1 MQCDFVPRRMADARL
16 RVSRHPRRI
25 TDIQAASAVFV
36 PCRSLRV
43 ERGAHVFD
51 TNDNT
56 LDDDYTGAKVE
67 ISSVPLHAAGWLLL
81 SALFCLSGIRLRHS
95 CQAAGGGGGA
105 ARGGRPPGGG

>member
-1 MQCDFVPRRMADARL
+1 MLCEYDPRRKAAARL
-16 RVSRHPRRI
+16 RVSRHPRRN

-56 LDDDYTGAKVE
+56 LDVDYTGAMVE
-67 ISSVPLHAAGWLLL
+67 ITAVPLPAAGWLLL
-81 SALFCLSGIRLRHS
+81 SALGGLAGMRLRHS
-95 CQAAGGGGGA
+95 RQAA
-105 ARGGRPPGGG
+105 

>member
-1 MQCDFVPRRMADARL
+1 MLCDFVPRRMADARL

-36 PCRSLRV
+36 PCRSLHV

-56 LDDDYTGAKVE
+56 LDVDYTGAMVE
-67 ISSVPLHAAGWLLL
+67 ITAVPLPAAGWLLW
-81 SALFCLSGIRLRHS
+81 SARGGLAGMRLRHS
-95 CQAAGGGGGA
+95 RQAA
-105 ARGGRPPGGG
+105 

>member
-1 MQCDFVPRRMADARL
+1 MLCDFVLCRMADAWL
-16 RVSRHPRRI
+16 RVSRYPRRI

-56 LDDDYTGAKVE
+56 FDVDYTGAMVE
-67 ISSVPLHAAGWLLL
+67 ITAVPLPAAGWLLL
-81 SALFCLSGIRLRHS
+81 SVLGGLAGMRLRHS
-95 CQAAGGGGGA
+95 RQAA
-105 ARGGRPPGGG
+105 